1 MSENPEKRIDPK
13 DQLGISRRRLV
24 KSALVAAPV
33 VLTLRSGAALAN
45 ASAYQ
50 CIQRDQARAD
60 AGANPLRTPD
70 EPSDDWERRTVDV
83 KRLKDN
89 QNNEFLVY
97 EDPDSDNWFT
107 EEGDPVVDVNA
118 YQQDGGD
125 GQGQQVDGQGEILVL
140 VDNMGHITGY
150 GKIGPGGPVTGSCWA
165 SFAP

>member
-70 EPSDDWERRTVDV
+70 EPSDDWERRTVNV
-83 KRLKDN
+83 KRLKNDQDN
-89 QNNEFLVY
+89 GFWVY
-97 EDPDSDNWFT
+97 EDPDSGNWFT
-107 EEGDPVVDVNA
+107 EEGELVD
-118 YQQDGGD
+118 
-125 GQGQQVDGQGEILVL
+125 QQVGDGQGEILVL

-150 GKIGPGGPVTGSCWA
+150 GKIGSGGPITGSCWA
-165 SFAP
+165 SFDP